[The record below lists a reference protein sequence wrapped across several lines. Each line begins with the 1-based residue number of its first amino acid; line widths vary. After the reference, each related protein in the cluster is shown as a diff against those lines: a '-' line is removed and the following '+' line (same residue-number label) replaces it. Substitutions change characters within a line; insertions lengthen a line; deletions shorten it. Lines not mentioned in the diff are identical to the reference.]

1 MLGQWVKRKTGDEFN
16 DFNSASTTAGLASS
30 SFFSG
35 RPILIDSMSSGD
47 MLNVVSK
54 LSTVE
59 EDTRALGLFSLQAD
73 TGRIF
78 SGICCN

>member
-1 MLGQWVKRKTGDEFN
+1 MI
-16 DFNSASTTAGLASS
+16 STQHLQQQDLRHLH
-30 SFFSG
+30 FFSG